1 MSSDANVS
9 DRTFLRPWVG
19 ITMVSV
25 GCTKMTHPGVS
36 GIMVNDRRVTGPDR
50 RLRERRAEISPKD
63 PRMQVDEPESDAT
76 ERGVGVVETVR
87 AYFTLFTP
95 DEVRGFARVVA
106 ISLAVALVQALSVAS
121 VMPFLALVADPSVI
135 TRNGVAQW
143 LYDAGGFEAQESFLV
158 ATGLAVVVAL
168 VFANVVM
175 ALGTRAGLRF
185 VWDQHHRLSSSLME
199 HYLRLPYLQFSRRHT
214 SNLAQNLLDEVS
226 LLGDGVAMP
235 IVTIVTDGAVAIVL
249 FGLMA
254 FIEPSVA
261 FLAVGALGAAYVW
274 MFLAV
279 RKRQRHMG
287 EERLRGNKARF
298 RTSHEAL
305 SGVKEIILNER
316 QDAFLGRFKEASRA
330 FSINTRRAF
339 LMGLLPRYLME
350 VLAFGGVVLVTLYFI
365 LTGDG
370 VANFLPV
377 LGLYALAGYKGIPAA
392 QHVFQSLSRLEF
404 SGASVTG
411 LAAQFHT
418 ETNEGPQPRPLSPPQ
433 PSDVATPIPN
443 SWTEL
448 RVSDLRFTYP
458 GADAPVLDG
467 LNLRVPR
474 NTSLALVGSTGSGK
488 STLAHL
494 ILGLFPAESGTISLD
509 DQPLDASR
517 LTAWRKILGYVP
529 QDVFMLDESI
539 LANVAF
545 GLSGDE
551 IDVERAERALA
562 AANVDELV
570 RGLPEGLHTALGERG
585 ARFSGGKRQRIA
597 LARALYREPQILVLD
612 EATSALDTVTEL
624 SVMKALQELSGAVTM
639 LIIAHRLST
648 VRECDQIALIDEG
661 RAVAVGSFE
670 ELRDSEPKFAEFL
683 RSGGLERRR
692 LDRT

>member
-1 MSSDANVS
+1 MQKSPPKILECKWTNRS
-9 DRTFLRPWVG
+9 RTP
-19 ITMVSV
+19 
-25 GCTKMTHPGVS
+25 P
-36 GIMVNDRRVTGPDR
+36 N
-50 RLRERRAEISPKD
+50 
-63 PRMQVDEPESDAT
+63 
-76 ERGVGVVETVR
+76 
-87 AYFTLFTP
+87 
-95 DEVRGFARVVA
+95 VVA

-135 TRNGVAQW
+135 TRNGVVQW
-143 LYDAGGFEAQESFLV
+143 LYDAGGFQTQESFLV
-158 ATGLAVVVAL
+158 ATGLTVVVAL
-168 VFANVVM
+168 VSANVVM

-226 LLGDGVAMP
+226 LLGDSVAMP
-235 IVTIVTDGAVAIVL
+235 IVTIVADGAVAIVL

-254 FIEPSVA
+254 FVEPSVA

-279 RKRQRHMG
+279 RKRHRHMG

-305 SGVKEIILNER
+305 SGVKEIILSER
-316 QDAFLGRFKEASRA
+316 QDAFLGRFREASRA
-330 FSINTRRAF
+330 FSINTRHAF

-350 VLAFGGVVLVTLYFI
+350 VLAFGGIVLVTLYFI

-370 VANFLPV
+370 VASFLPV

-392 QHVFQSLSRLEF
+392 QHVFQSLARLEF

-411 LAAQFHT
+411 LADQFHT
-418 ETNEGPQPRPLSPPQ
+418 EANEGPQPRPLPPPEQ

-458 GADAPVLDG
+458 GADAPVLNG

-509 DQPLDASR
+509 EQPLDASR

-545 GLSGDE
+545 SLSGDE

-562 AANVDELV
+562 AAKVDELV
-570 RGLPEGLHTALGERG
+570 MGLPEGLHTALGERG
-585 ARFSGGKRQRIA
+585 ARFSGGERQRIA

-624 SVMKALQELSGAVTM
+624 SVINALHELSGAVTM

-648 VRECDQIALIDEG
+648 VRECDQIALIDEE